1 MTLTHDTAGKNFSD
15 RGKGYNFGLSV
26 TFSGRAAL
34 DAYLPHPEH
43 VKVKNQF
50 VVPITE
56 DTLAIDYEC

>member
-1 MTLTHDTAGKNFSD
+1 
-15 RGKGYNFGLSV
+15 V